1 MRCGTDGHKSGHTA
15 PGEKRECE
23 VRGFKKLHLLVVLG
37 LLHLLHLVN
46 ASLAGSSNT
55 REIHSNIVAALTVD
69 PGRQGSVGGV
79 EGEGVDEG
87 LAAPLGV
94 APQLA
99 GAQHALRPHH
109 HQEKKLK

>member
-15 PGEKRECE
+15 PGEKREGE

-55 REIHSNIVAALTVD
+55 RKIHCNVVAALTVD
-69 PGRQGSVGGV
+69 PGGQGSVGGV

-87 LAAPLGV
+87 SAGSLVELGLSQGEGAPANNPGV
-94 APQLA
+94 ELS
-99 GAQHALRPHH
+99 
-109 HQEKKLK
+109 